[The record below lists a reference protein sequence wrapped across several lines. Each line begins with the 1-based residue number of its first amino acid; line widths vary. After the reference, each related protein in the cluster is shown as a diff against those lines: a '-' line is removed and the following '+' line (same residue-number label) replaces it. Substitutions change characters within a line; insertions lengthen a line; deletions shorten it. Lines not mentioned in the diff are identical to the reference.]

1 MSAVIGIFET
11 QYKKGIPLTVVRP
24 GSQKRDF
31 THINDIVNG
40 CYLAWKKGH
49 QNEYMLGT
57 KKQYT
62 ILNIAKMFKHKIKF
76 LSPRKGERFGTS
88 IPNDNA
94 LKYLGYKAEIDIKD
108 YINSLT
114 KKTS

>member
-11 QYKKGIPLTVVRP
+11 QFKKGLPLTVVRP

-40 CYLAWKKGH
+40 CYLAWKRGN
-49 QNEYMLGT
+49 QNEYMFGT
-57 KKQYT
+57 KKKYT
-62 ILNIAKMFKHKIKF
+62 ILNIAKMFRYKIKF

-88 IPNDNA
+88 IPNNNA
-94 LKYLGYKAEIDIKD
+94 LKYLGYRAKIDIKD
-108 YINSLT
+108 YIDSLI
-114 KKTS
+114 KNN